1 MLMIGA
7 RTAIAHWVYVLAALL
22 SATATLLLM
31 SVVGTENN
39 TASAQST
46 PSGGGYAASCEGGS
60 INLNAYEMRTY
71 ELHNQTRESN
81 NLATLCVSEIL
92 TQAAR
97 FHSQEMIDQGYYGHN
112 SYNGE
117 SFSTRLESF
126 GYTSYEKVAENIAWG
141 SGSLAS
147 PENIFQ
153 SWMDSP
159 GHRENIFDPDYR
171 EVGIGTATG
180 ECEGYSDCTMYTV
193 NFGVRQSSAPNEEAN
208 LLQGTNTPQEGANL
222 SQGTNTPQERAD
234 TPQGAT
240 PTEEAR
246 NTTRLKPYDKYWL
259 RLLRSMGF

>member
-1 MLMIGA
+1 MLIGA
-7 RTAIAHWVYVLAALL
+7 RTSIAHWIYVLIAAVL
-22 SATATLLLM
+22 SATAALLLV
-31 SVVGTENN
+31 SVVETENN

-46 PSGGGYAASCEGGS
+46 PSSSGSAPSCEGEN

-81 NLATLCVSEIL
+81 NLATLCISEIL
-92 TQAAR
+92 TQAAKA
-97 FHSQEMIDQGYYGHN
+97 HSQEMIDQSYYEHN

-126 GYTSYEKVAENIAWG
+126 GYTSYEKLAENIAWG
-141 SGSLAS
+141 SGSSAS

-159 GHRENIFDPDYR
+159 EHRENILDPDFR

-193 NFGVRQSSAPNEEAN
+193 DFGARQSSA
-208 LLQGTNTPQEGANL
+208 TQEGADTP
-222 SQGTNTPQERAD
+222 QVTNTPQERAD
-234 TPQGAT
+234 TPQ
-240 PTEEAR
+240 R
-246 NTTRLKPYDKYWL
+246 NDAAQDSTVTGLNLYQYIL
-259 RLLRSMGF
+259 RLLQLLGF